1 MEEFITRIQGN
12 LELLAW
18 SLWIV
23 SITTGFMYILC
34 TSEENIKEKYKD
46 KNFVKKVKVITIIS
60 VIMAYAVT
68 HLYIYLY

>member
-12 LELLAW
+12 LELLIW

-23 SITTGFMYILC
+23 SFLTGFTYFC
-34 TSEENIKEKYKD
+34 TLSEDAKKEYK
-46 KNFVKKVKVITIIS
+46 NYTKKLKVITIIS
-60 VIMAYAVT
+60 VVMAYTVT